1 MNMQR
6 GDPAVQLQRLLEVMR
21 RLRDPAGGCAW
32 DQRQDAKSLARYTLE
47 EAYELVDTIEQ
58 GDANALQDEL
68 GDLLFQVV
76 FHARLLEEQQLADFA
91 SVAAGIADKL
101 ERRHPHVFG
110 AGAGA
115 TQQAPDWEAL
125 KAEERRSRGARGLL
139 DDIPAALPAL
149 GRAAKIGRRA
159 AQSGFDWPDAEGARA
174 KILEELAEIDEARAE
189 ADPARLQE
197 EVGDLLMAV
206 TSLAR
211 HLHVDPESALRHA
224 NRKFE
229 SRFARMEM
237 LARERGVEFPEL
249 GPEQQDELWRLAK
262 RDVQS

>member
-1 MNMQR
+1 MSMDK
-6 GDPAVQLQRLLEVMR
+6 GDPAAQLQRLLEVMR

-58 GDANALQDEL
+58 GDAHALEDEL

-76 FHARLLEEQQLADFA
+76 FHARLLEEQQVADFA

-101 ERRHPHVFG
+101 ERRHPHVFQ
-110 AGAGA
+110 AGAAGE
-115 TQQAPDWEAL
+115 APDWEML
-125 KAEERRSRGARGLL
+125 KADERRAKGSRGLL

-149 GRAAKIGRRA
+149 GRATKIGRRA

-174 KILEELAEIDEARAE
+174 KILEELAEIDAARAT
-189 ADPARLQE
+189 ADPALLQE

-211 HLHVDPESALRHA
+211 HLQVDPETALRQA

-229 SRFARMEM
+229 SRFARMET
-237 LARERGVEFPEL
+237 LARDRGLEFAQMTPQ
-249 GPEQQDELWRLAK
+249 QQDELWRQAK